1 MKEENAIFL
10 VRKGEGKKQQAL
22 GLSPLGRSQ
31 QIQVASCWL
40 CCFPTSVG
48 LFVHPSPTAAHSCV
62 LHAIAA
68 PVCFFYLFRKK
79 KKKSVIIW
87 RLHLPLSTSKGCC
100 WSFYLVP
107 GTSVLRIRWKPFWQ
121 LFLYLCAYLGTKTLQ
136 KVKLCLCL
144 HVQSSQ
150 LHTSLQ
156 N

>member
-1 MKEENAIFL
+1 MLSFWYGRGREKNNKRQGL
-10 VRKGEGKKQQAL
+10 AL
-22 GLSPLGRSQ
+22 WAEANRFRLHPAGCAVSQHPWGSLSIHLRRLLTA
-31 QIQVASCWL
+31 VFCMRLLLL
-40 CCFPTSVG
+40 CG
-48 LFVHPSPTAAHSCV
+48 
-62 LHAIAA
+62 
-68 PVCFFYLFRKK
+68 FYLFEKK
-79 KKKSVIIW
+79 KKKCDY
-87 RLHLPLSTSKGCC
+87 LALTLPLSTSKGCC

-156 N
+156 NER